1 MEHFTAILEW
11 EVLDAFID
19 EDPVAES
26 LNSADQPGIWHVN
39 LHSHL
44 IAPKGLVLFESLYR
58 KTNG

>member
-26 LNSADQPGIWHVN
+26 LNSADQPGI
-39 LHSHL
+39 
-44 IAPKGLVLFESLYR
+44 
-58 KTNG
+58 